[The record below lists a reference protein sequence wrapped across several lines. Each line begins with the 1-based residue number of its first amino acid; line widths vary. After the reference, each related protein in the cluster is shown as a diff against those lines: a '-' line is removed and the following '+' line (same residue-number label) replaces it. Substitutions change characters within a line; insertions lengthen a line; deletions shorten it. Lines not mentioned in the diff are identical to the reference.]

1 MRFGG
6 TPVRKLV
13 APVSWMLSGP
23 LLLSPDTTSKRSR
36 KGSSGCRIGVISNP
50 VPAVAGVHCSITIPF
65 GT

>member
-13 APVSWMLSGP
+13 APVSWMSSGP
-23 LLLSPDTTSKRSR
+23 LLLSPDTTSRRSR
-36 KGSSGCRIGVISNP
+36 NGASGCRIGVISNS
-50 VPAVAGVHCSITIPF
+50 VPAVAGIHLSITMPF